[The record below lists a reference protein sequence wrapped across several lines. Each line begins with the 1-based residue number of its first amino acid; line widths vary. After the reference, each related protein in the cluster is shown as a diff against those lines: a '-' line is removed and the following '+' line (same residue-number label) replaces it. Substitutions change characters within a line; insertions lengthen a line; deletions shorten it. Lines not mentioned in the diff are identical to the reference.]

1 MAFALVDCNNF
12 YASCERLFRPDLMH
26 TPIVV
31 LSSNDGCV
39 IARSNEAKF
48 LGIPMGVPYF
58 QIKSLCQRQRVA
70 VFSSN
75 FGLYGDLS
83 RRVMST
89 IESQWPHLEVYSID
103 EAFLDLRSMPATQ
116 HENFLNNL
124 QNIIFRHT
132 GIPTSIGYGATKTLA
147 KLANHLCK
155 NVLKIPVFN
164 LGMGGEWLQKIPVG
178 DVWGIGSRWES
189 KLTVRGIHTAWDLTQ
204 QDIPALRRDYN
215 VVMAQTALE
224 LRGIPCHEL
233 QVVEPR
239 KSIMSS
245 KSFGQLQTQYEAV
258 AAALSSHCA
267 RAVEKLREQGGIVRT
282 LSVFVQTNRH
292 RQDLPQHTQSK
303 IVHLGQATDD
313 IRIITAAAKNAL
325 KQIFRPGYFYQKTG
339 ICFAEVE
346 NKEERQLDLFLSF
359 NEQEMQKTEQLMQIL
374 GKVNQRFG
382 RHTLHLAAEG
392 FNKPWD
398 ARLEMRSP
406 CYTTQWSQLP
416 RIINDT

>member
-1 MAFALVDCNNF
+1 MPFALVDCNNF
-12 YASCERLFRPDLMH
+12 YASCERLFRPDLTH

-39 IARSNEAKF
+39 IARSNEAKD

-58 QIKSLCQRQRVA
+58 QIKSLCKRQKVA

-83 RRVMST
+83 RRVMNT

-116 HENFLNNL
+116 HEDFVQNL
-124 QNIIFRHT
+124 QSIIFRHT

-155 NVLKIPVFN
+155 KVLKIPVFT
-164 LGMGGEWLQKIPVG
+164 LGNGGQWLQKIPVG
-178 DVWGIGSRWES
+178 DVWGIGRRWES
-189 KLTVRGIHTAWDLTQ
+189 RLMARGIQSAWDLAQ
-204 QDIPALRRDYN
+204 QNIPALRRDYN
-215 VVMAQTALE
+215 VSLAQIALE
-224 LRGIPCHEL
+224 LQGIACHEL

-245 KSFGQLQTQYEAV
+245 KSFGQLQTHYEAV

-267 RAVEKLREQGGIVRT
+267 RAVEKLREQGGIVRI
-282 LSVFVQTNRH
+282 LSIFVQTNRH
-292 RQDLPQHTQSK
+292 RQDLAQHTQSN
-303 IVHLGQATDD
+303 IIRLSQATDD
-313 IRIITAAAKNAL
+313 IRIITAAAKEAL

-339 ICFAEVE
+339 ICFDEVE
-346 NKEERQLDLFLSF
+346 SKEGQQLDLFLPC
-359 NEQEMQKTEQLMQIL
+359 NEQEVQKTEQLMRVL
-374 GKVNQRFG
+374 GQVNQRFG

-392 FNKPWD
+392 FIKPWD

-406 CYTTQWSQLP
+406 CYTTQWTQLP